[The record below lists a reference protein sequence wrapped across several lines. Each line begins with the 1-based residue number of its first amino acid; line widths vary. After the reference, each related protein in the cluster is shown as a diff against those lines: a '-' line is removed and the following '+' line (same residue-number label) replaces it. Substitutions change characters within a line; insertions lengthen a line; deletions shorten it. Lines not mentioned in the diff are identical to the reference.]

1 MKKFVFNV
9 KCYNHFDLEQ
19 LLQLQLDR
27 VQEIFEEFYLNA
39 GVIGRKV
46 YRFRTTRYK
55 NIVLK
60 KLEAKKELLFKAILN
75 GRPLT
80 VGSVPFVV
88 VVPPSR
94 YFLNTERLCKS
105 CNFRDRSRESTG
117 ARGTS
122 CAYHVSES
130 LSARYGYPRQ
140 PYFLV
145 DVDLGFRQGHP
156 GDSNTD
162 QIFHDMVVK
171 AQEDHR
177 FGLDSMELLS
187 LIAHTQPFVVDPDW
201 SVSDP
206 FSEREKMNQ
215 YEPSARYHAIGSLY
229 GRMKME
235 KDVGLAL
242 VRRHSSIRPVLQTGV
257 YFSRSTAIGTIY
269 KEFYPTYRERI

>member
-1 MKKFVFNV
+1 MKKFVFNGQL
-9 KCYNHFDLEQ
+9 YSEFDLEQ

-27 VQEIFEEFYLNA
+27 LQEIFEEFYLNA

-60 KLEAKKELLFKAILN
+60 KLEAKKDLLFKAILN

-80 VGSVPFVV
+80 VGAVPFVV

-94 YFLNTERLCKS
+94 YFLNIERLCKS
-105 CNFRDRSRESTG
+105 CNFRDRSREATG
-117 ARGTS
+117 ARGAS

-130 LSARYGYPRQ
+130 LSARYGYPRL

-145 DVDLGFRQGHP
+145 DVNLGFCQGHP
-156 GDSNTD
+156 SDGKAE
-162 QIFHDMVVK
+162 QVFREMVVK

-187 LIAHTQPFVVDPDW
+187 LVAHTQPFVVDPDW

-229 GRMKME
+229 GRMKTE

-242 VRRHSSIRPVLQTGV
+242 VRHHNSIRPVLQTGV
-257 YFSRSTAIGTIY
+257 YFPRSAAIGTIY